1 MTTATYDAW
10 SRLDPTES
18 SMFRWTVRLERVIT
32 TFKFRFLIELT
43 RLLLLGFY
51 EDFQAFLVGIEL
63 EEDRSENEAQFK
75 AVFRHKARAAER
87 IEQLVS
93 HLDSLG
99 TASYKGR
106 KLPEYLVGTDRLV
119 ELRLFVRATALER
132 EGEEILEQRK
142 TKFLVAVTR
151 RRLTP
156 NQRTAVL
163 DRYKELAE
171 FPPRGGPRS
180 SA

>member
-1 MTTATYDAW
+1 MTTATYETW

-18 SMFRWTVRLERVIT
+18 SLFRWTVRLERVIA

-51 EDFQAFLVGIEL
+51 EDFQAFLVRIEL

-75 AVFRHKARAAER
+75 AVFGHKARAADR
-87 IEQLVS
+87 VEQLVS

-99 TASYKGR
+99 AVSYKGR
-106 KLPEYLVGTDRLV
+106 NLREYLVGTDRLE

-132 EGEEILEQRK
+132 EGEEILDQSRRK
-142 TKFLVAVTR
+142 LVVTVTQ

-156 NQRTAVL
+156 NQRTAML

-171 FPPRGGPRS
+171 LPPRGGPVS